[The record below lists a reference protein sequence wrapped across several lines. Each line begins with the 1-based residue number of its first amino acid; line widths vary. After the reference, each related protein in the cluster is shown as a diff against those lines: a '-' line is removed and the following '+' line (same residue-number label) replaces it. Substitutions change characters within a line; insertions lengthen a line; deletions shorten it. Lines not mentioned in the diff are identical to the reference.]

1 MNLNSWSLVGRYGSF
16 PTGTVFDLETL
27 KKSGT
32 GKKITDSVDS
42 LVEFQG
48 YTW

>member
-16 PTGTVFDLETL
+16 PTGTVFDLATL